1 MLRSSLPRPR
11 PRPRALRIP
20 RKRRHAS
27 SFTSRIDKLTSKLPP
42 RWQKYATR
50 LRTAPASHIAAF
62 VVLHEVTAIVPL
74 LALFALFHNT
84 TIVPVDWVA
93 ARFAAYTDEGVAR
106 MERYFRRKRWF
117 GFQPEPSEEVNGPD
131 HEHTEHA
138 MQRRKDGDRSYRI
151 LVDVALAYAVTKV
164 LLPVRI
170 LASLLATPWLARV
183 ITSIRSPLSRKP

>member
-1 MLRSSLPRPR
+1 MFRNSLLRPRLRALPLRS
-11 PRPRALRIP
+11 
-20 RKRRHAS
+20 KRRHAS

-84 TIVPVDWVA
+84 AIVPVDWVA
-93 ARFAAYTDEGVAR
+93 ARFASYTDEGVAR
-106 MERYFRRKRWF
+106 LERYFRRERLF
-117 GFQPEPSEEVNGPD
+117 GFQPESLEEVHGPG
-131 HEHTEHA
+131 HEHMEQA
-138 MQRRKDGDRSYRI
+138 MQRRDDGDRSYGI

-170 LASLLATPWLARV
+170 LASLLATPWLAR
-183 ITSIRSPLSRKP
+183 IMTSIGNSLSRKL